1 MLLEEWL
8 ADAQLQALAAQHN
21 LSETAFLVRQSE
33 AVYELRWFTLLSKCP
48 CAGMRRWRLLMCSLE
63 SWVQVMVQCSS
74 THDLGV
80 SWLLELRVI

>member
-1 MLLEEWL
+1 M

-48 CAGMRRWRLLMCSLE
+48 CAGMQRWRLLMCSVV

-74 THDLGV
+74 THDLEV
-80 SWLLELRVI
+80 SWSPELRVI